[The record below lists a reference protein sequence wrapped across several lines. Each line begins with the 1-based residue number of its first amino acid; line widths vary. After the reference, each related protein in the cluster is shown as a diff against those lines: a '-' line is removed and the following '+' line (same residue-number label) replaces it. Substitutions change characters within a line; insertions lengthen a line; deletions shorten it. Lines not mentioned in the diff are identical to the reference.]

1 LKGSPRVY
9 AKVDPISRDRHLAF
23 ASQLSAKSCQVSERA
38 PEDDGGGVAADS
50 ADSHR
55 LCSKRSASAASK
67 TQHRDRA
74 VVASSGLSEH
84 RLVWAANEG
93 NGLPQ
98 LVSAIGQCRFL
109 EYATE
114 AMDDSAFG
122 LHPRTADRP
131 ARCGAI
137 FLCRFGSSRSRRSA
151 RALSRYCRIANEA
164 SDPKTIEFEFVGL
177 PRYASRHNLEYVVTG
192 DRTAL
197 RTITGRNVMRS
208 PFVVTT

>member
-9 AKVDPISRDRHLAF
+9 AKVDPISPDRHLAF

-55 LCSKRSASAASK
+55 LCSKRSASASSK

-74 VVASSGLSEH
+74 VVASNGLSEH
-84 RLVWAANEG
+84 RLVWAASEG

-114 AMDDSAFG
+114 TMDDSAFG
-122 LHPRTADRP
+122 LHLARQIDPRDVGYISMQVRQL
-131 ARCGAI
+131 AI
-137 FLCRFGSSRSRRSA
+137 SAKRSRSY
-151 RALSRYCRIANEA
+151 AL
-164 SDPKTIEFEFVGL
+164 L
-177 PRYASRHNLEYVVTG
+177 P
-192 DRTAL
+192 DRE
-197 RTITGRNVMRS
+197 RGV
-208 PFVVTT
+208 